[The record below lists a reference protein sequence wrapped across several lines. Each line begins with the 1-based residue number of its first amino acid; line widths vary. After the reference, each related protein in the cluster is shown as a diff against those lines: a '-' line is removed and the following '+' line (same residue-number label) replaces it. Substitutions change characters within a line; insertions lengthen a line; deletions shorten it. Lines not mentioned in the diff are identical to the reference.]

1 MFHGCFIGKRKH
13 FQDGI
18 VKSRIIKHW
27 YDVLWRTNI
36 YWMSHFGHMRH
47 LRNSWGWNSVRNEER
62 HLQNRK
68 KCSFRTELKWNVSS
82 GVPFFTFW
90 TQPAHP
96 EAKERMRCSNS
107 CDSSLMKSCNLRG
120 AVTGWSFPSTL
131 DWRPMDLPQHQHRC
145 RHHHGILLLL
155 LFFFFFFSSCLF
167 LLLFFLFLLMG
178 LSPFSAQ
185 LHFLFLL
192 SFTLLFC
199 LNVKAQ
205 LVPGPPLLVL
215 PSGYVNSLLL
225 KITIE
230 IVDFPMK
237 NGGSFHSYVAVYQR
251 VSPKNQRLRNWVSDK
266 LPMRRPPDSIH
277 RLRSASR
284 SPVLCWSPLLFWIPV
299 IGVLWCFFMDVYE
312 RCFNE
317 GSLEVKLPTMTDGK
331 AEVGQVREKKG
342 RRKKIREE
350 KESEERRC
358 RCAKR

>member
-1 MFHGCFIGKRKH
+1 MAYQYI
-13 FQDGI
+13 
-18 VKSRIIKHW
+18 
-27 YDVLWRTNI
+27 L
-36 YWMSHFGHMRH
+36 
-47 LRNSWGWNSVRNEER
+47 
-62 HLQNRK
+62 
-68 KCSFRTELKWNVSS
+68 NV
-82 GVPFFTFW
+82 TFW
-90 TQPAHP
+90 AHAALEEQLRMEFCSKWRKTPPKSEKMFISNWIEMKRVFGRPIFHFLDTTGTSWSKGEDAMFQFLRLIIDEVLQPQGSGHRLKFPIYTRLKTNGFAS
-96 EAKERMRCSNS
+96 ASAS
-107 CDSSLMKSCNLRG
+107 LSS
-120 AVTGWSFPSTL
+120 
-131 DWRPMDLPQHQHRC
+131 
-145 RHHHGILLLL
+145 
-155 LFFFFFFSSCLF
+155 SSWYFVIASIF
-167 LLLFFLFLLMG
+167 LLLFFLSLP
-178 LSPFSAQ
+178 SPFFPVFAYGFVSLFSSAA
-185 LHFLFLL
+185 FSL
-192 SFTLLFC
+192 SSVFYSSLLFEC
-199 LNVKAQ
+199 EGSTRPWSAFAC
-205 LVPGPPLLVL
+205 L

-342 RRKKIREE
+342 RKKIREE